1 MPTPNF
7 FSFFL
12 APKRMKKTTDARVS
26 ACLCTVLWFTLPL
39 CLIFEYK
46 RRKKKKKKK
55 RATFPQL
62 RPFLLLFQ
70 QNSTQSTIGFVNN
83 KKSCNYFS
91 FPFFIRFQ
99 LWEEEAETFRKRFS
113 HILNQTTRR
122 RPFSNWLFV
131 SLLNCWWLLF
141 NRTSGWERRDGILLH
156 DATAAALAATP
167 TSSFTHSRSPQSNG
181 ILVHIHVRVLD
192 PKNLVDG

>member
-1 MPTPNF
+1 MPTSNF

-46 RRKKKKKKK
+46 RRKKKKKK

-91 FPFFIRFQ
+91 FPFFIRFR
-99 LWEEEAETFRKRFS
+99 LWEEEAEKRKHFANAFP
-113 HILNQTTRR
+113 IFWTK
-122 RPFSNWLFV
+122 
-131 SLLNCWWLLF
+131 
-141 NRTSGWERRDGILLH
+141 RRDDDHFQIDHSFLSWTAGGCYSIERVAEKDVTAFYCTMQRQQHLRLH
-156 DATAAALAATP
+156 PPHHSL
-167 TSSFTHSRSPQSNG
+167 TH
-181 ILVHIHVRVLD
+181 VLR
-192 PKNLVDG
+192 NRMESWYISTFAS